1 MNRVSI
7 EQMLAG
13 FFSHD
18 SEYAILVL
26 DPAFHVLLCNGGAQ
40 TMFGRARE
48 EQVGK
53 PCPFTVARHG
63 GLSENILLGGAL
75 PEEHQGYWSYDT
87 VLADANG
94 RTFPAHVSV
103 IA

>member
-1 MNRVSI
+1 MRRVSI

-26 DPAFHVLLCNGGAQ
+26 DPAFRVLLCNGGAQ

-48 EQVGK
+48 EDRK
-53 PCPFTVARHG
+53 
-63 GLSENILLGGAL
+63 
-75 PEEHQGYWSYDT
+75 
-87 VLADANG
+87 
-94 RTFPAHVSV
+94 SV
-103 IA
+103 V